1 MLDWKIVCDGFISFF
16 YTCLQFSK
24 NLLKKEWYMVCDH
37 KWMEIFIET
46 IYTFELS
53 NCKFCKFKVL
63 YFVTL
68 EFLSFDTCKKNLKRL
83 WN

>member
-1 MLDWKIVCDGFISFF
+1 
-16 YTCLQFSK
+16 
-24 NLLKKEWYMVCDH
+24 MVH
-37 KWMEIFIET
+37 GTWSQMNGNIHIET

-63 YFVTL
+63 YLVTL
-68 EFLSFDTCKKNLKRL
+68 EFLSFDTCKKKKNFKRF